1 MRSNAGIRVIDAIGH
16 VGAWAGAYCAGASAC
31 FVQLAG
37 LGDAPDAPLLLSVFL
52 AATGAYALDRVKLRD
67 SWIDP
72 ADIEAQPER
81 YAFLRAHSRLVR
93 LAALLAIAAA
103 GVIGLTISA
112 WAPLASAMAAVG
124 VVAYA
129 PRPKKH
135 RSRVKDVPWLKNL
148 YVAAGI
154 SVFAALAGLAAHIR
168 HEDRSIVGLLTALA
182 APAVI
187 ATLTLLMARVL
198 VDAALCDLDDEA
210 SDARHGTRTFVTL
223 LGPRRLW
230 MLSGLIRLG
239 LIGLTLAAW
248 PCPWRARMVW
258 GGAMVAGT
266 LAVRVRRPRELRD
279 VVDVRFAAEAALAT
293 LALRW
298 LAG

>member
-1 MRSNAGIRVIDAIGH
+1 MRSNTGIRVIDAIGH
-16 VGAWAGAYCAGASAC
+16 VGAWAGAYCAAATAC

-37 LGDAPDAPLLLSVFL
+37 LGDTPDVPLLLSVFL
-52 AATGAYALDRVKLRD
+52 AATGAYAIDRVKLRD
-67 SWIDP
+67 AWIDP

-81 YAFLRAHSRLVR
+81 YAFLRTHARSVR
-93 LAALLAIAAA
+93 FSALLAIAMA
-103 GVIGLTISA
+103 GVIGLSISA
-112 WAPLASAMAAVG
+112 WAPLASVMAAAG
-124 VVAYA
+124 VIVYA
-129 PRPKKH
+129 PRPRTH

-154 SVFAALAGLAAHIR
+154 SVFAALAGLAAHTR
-168 HEDRSIVGLLTALA
+168 HEVRSIVALLTALA
-182 APAVI
+182 APGVI
-187 ATLTLLMARVL
+187 ATLTILMARVL

-223 LGPRRLW
+223 LGPQRLW

-248 PCPWRARMVW
+248 PCPWRARLVW
-258 GGAMVAGT
+258 GGAMIAGT

-279 VVDVRFAAEAALAT
+279 VVDVRFAGEAVLAT
-293 LALRW
+293 LAFRW

>member
-1 MRSNAGIRVIDAIGH
+1 MRSNAGIRVIDAFGH
-16 VGAWAGAYCAGASAC
+16 VGAWAGSYCAAATAC

-37 LGDAPDAPLLLSVFL
+37 LTNLPSPPLLLSVFL

-67 SWIDP
+67 AWIDP

-81 YAFLRAHSRLVR
+81 YAFLRAHSRPVR
-93 LAALLAIAAA
+93 LFALLAIAAA

-112 WAPLASAMAAVG
+112 WAPLASTMAAVG

-129 PRPKKH
+129 PRPRKH

-154 SVFAALAGLAAHIR
+154 SVFAALAGLAAHTR
-168 HEDRSIVGLLTALA
+168 HGNKSIVDLLARLA
-182 APAVI
+182 DPGIV
-187 ATLTLLMARVL
+187 ATLMLLMARVL

-248 PCPWRARMVW
+248 PCPWRARLVW

-279 VVDVRFAAEAALAT
+279 VVDVRFAAEAVLAT

>member
-16 VGAWAGAYCAGASAC
+16 VGAWAGAYCAAASAC

-37 LGDAPDAPLLLSVFL
+37 LGDTPGAPLLLSVFL

-67 SWIDP
+67 AWIDP

-81 YAFLRAHSRLVR
+81 YAFLRAHARTVR
-93 LAALLAIAAA
+93 FSAILAIATA
-103 GVIGLTISA
+103 GVIGLSISA
-112 WAPLASAMAAVG
+112 WAPLASVVAALG

-129 PRPKKH
+129 PRPRTH

-154 SVFAALAGLAAHIR
+154 SVFAAIAGLAAHTR
-168 HEDRSIVGLLTALA
+168 HEGRSIVELLSALA
-182 APAVI
+182 APGVI

-248 PCPWRARMVW
+248 PCPWRARLVW
-258 GGAMVAGT
+258 GGAMIAGT
-266 LAVRVRRPRELRD
+266 IAVRVRRPRELRD
-279 VVDVRFAAEAALAT
+279 VVDVRFAAEAVLAT

-298 LAG
+298 LAS